1 MKGAISMTN
10 KELIIVGRALQA
22 LLELNALDKLKEII
36 DLMAENDKKEK
47 KDDD

>member
-1 MKGAISMTN
+1 
-10 KELIIVGRALQA
+10 L

-47 KDDD
+47 HDEN